1 MKIFVINLPARTDRI
16 KFMEQQLEGLTWE
29 RFNAIDGHS
38 LGLSEFEAMGFKP
51 YKEWKDPLL
60 GRNLTLTEIA
70 TSISH
75 YLLWEKCAA
84 INEPILILEDDSELV
99 SVLDPDELNALANLY
114 DIIYLDHKEMF
125 PDQVKDLGDLT
136 IPYYP
141 YWNNAYVMTPD
152 LAKAIIDSKFKE
164 NLIPVDEYLPL
175 IEGVDYTKH
184 CLGNYQQFSKLKD
197 IFKGVECTP
206 VAFKQHVFR
215 QKSRSEFGSD
225 IESGRLIMNIN
236 VNVITVA
243 TDENKLNYLNT
254 SCNKFGIRF
263 TNLGSGVEWSGGDMT
278 GPGGGQKINL
288 VLDYVKTLPAD
299 TIVLF
304 MDGYDVFVND
314 DLHTI
319 VERFL
324 GFKSDILF
332 AAEKVCWPDRTIAPF
347 FNESETD
354 YKYLNSGLY
363 MGYASSVL
371 SFIEDYIPNGEDDQ
385 LFLQKKYIINKL
397 DRKINVKLDTEN
409 YIFQCLSSSKD
420 DVFVKPNNQLTNV
433 NTRCCPCI
441 VHGNGGPADKEA
453 FNNLYKRLF
462 SNETPD
468 YPFIMS
474 KEFSIVGPEILEMDF
489 MTPEMCAKLINK
501 AETVGKWESMY
512 GDKFPAQELRIR
524 EFDMDFFNTLEAHF
538 KNFINPAIESHWWP
552 LQMYG
557 LRDAF
562 IIKYSTNSQ
571 KSLNCHHDASLV
583 SGIVKLNSDYSGGD
597 TYFYRQNYSNINTP
611 VGKIVLWPGQVTH
624 GHEGREVTAGT
635 KYNLVIWTS
644 RRQGDVNY

>member
-1 MKIFVINLPARTDRI
+1 MKTFVINLPARTDRI
-16 KFMEQQLEGLTWE
+16 NFMEQQLSDIPWE
-29 RFNAIDGHS
+29 RFNAINGHN
-38 LGLSEFEAMGFKP
+38 LGLAEFEAMGFKP
-51 YKEWKDPLL
+51 YVEWKDPLL

-84 INEPILILEDDSELV
+84 TNEPILILEDDSELV
-99 SVLDPDELNALANLY
+99 SDLNPDTLNDLANLY

-125 PDQVKDLGDLT
+125 PDQVKDLGDLVR
-136 IPYYP
+136 PYYP
-141 YWNNAYVMTPD
+141 YWNNAYVMTPR
-152 LAKAIIDSKFKE
+152 LASKIISSKFKE
-164 NLIPVDEYLPL
+164 NIIPVDEFLPL
-175 IEGVDYTKH
+175 IEGVDYSKH
-184 CLGNYQQFSKLKD
+184 CLGNPEQFKKLKE
-197 IFKGVECTP
+197 IFEGLECTP
-206 VAFKQHVFR
+206 VAFKQRVFK

-225 IESGRLIMNIN
+225 IESGKLIMNIN

-254 SCNKFGIRF
+254 SCGKFGIKF
-263 TNLGSGVEWSGGDMT
+263 TNLGRGVKWRGGDMN

-288 VLDYVKTLPAD
+288 VLDYVKSIPSD

-314 DLHTI
+314 DLQTI

-324 GFKSDILF
+324 GFKNEILF
-332 AAEKVCWPDRTIAPF
+332 AAEKVCWPDKSIAPF

-363 MGYASSVL
+363 IGYAGSIL
-371 SFIEDYIPNGEDDQ
+371 AFIEDYIPNGEDDQ

-397 DRKINVKLDTEN
+397 ERKVNVSLDTEN

-420 DVFVKPNNQLTNV
+420 DLSVKPNGQLTNS

-441 VHGNGGPADKEA
+441 VHGNGGPSDKEA
-453 FNNLYKRLF
+453 FNSLF
-462 SNETPD
+462 RKIFGNTTFES
-468 YPFIMS
+468 PFIQT
-474 KEFSIVGPEILEMDF
+474 KEFNVVGPEILEMEF
-489 MTPEMCAKLINK
+489 MSPEMCTNLINK
-501 AETVGKWESMY
+501 AESIGKWESMY

-524 EFDMDFFNTLEAHF
+524 EFDMDFFHQLENHF
-538 KNFINPAIESHWWP
+538 KNFINPAVESYWWP

-557 LRDAF
+557 IRDAF

-583 SGIVKLNSDYSGGD
+583 SGIVRLNNDYSGGD
-597 TYFYRQNYSNINTP
+597 TYFYRQNFSNINTP
-611 VGKIVLWPGQVTH
+611 VGRIILWPGQVTH
-624 GHEGREVTAGT
+624 GHEGREVTSGV

-644 RRQGDVNY
+644 RRSGDVNY